1 MSAASK
7 KPASA
12 APPLAIRLRY
22 WPTELQLLLMRLI
35 ARLPLRAVRWI
46 GAALGTLLWPLA
58 RERRQITL
66 RNLELCFPDK
76 SAADR
81 LHLARRNFRNTA
93 IGFMETAKVWFSTS
107 AQLAKQVEIEGFEH
121 LQAAAANGKGV
132 LVLAFHLT
140 DLELGAVSLA
150 RYCQL
155 AGMYRPHAD
164 PVFEHAMRSGRER
177 HFPMIPRDDVR
188 AMLRWLKQGGCVW
201 YAADQDYG
209 AQHSVFVPFF
219 GIPAATITATS
230 RFAKLSGA
238 AVVPF
243 THQRTKNGIKLVLHA
258 ALDAIPSG
266 DESADATTANQFLQA
281 WLQQHPAD
289 YLWLHRRFKTR
300 PPDAASLY
308 PGRAS
313 RYRPGEISGKR
324 YDKWLRS
331 GKLLSASESSG
342 VKRIALQ
349 AQLVDIFPAR
359 FLPLVTPRSDAERFQ
374 LQALQHWQQQGLL
387 LAQPQR
393 LFCPARQVVLH
404 RYDQVQTLAAALI
417 SSNAAAVIAA
427 LAQTLRCLH
436 DAGIAV
442 AVDALQLAGSA
453 SEQKIILPLLSSVSP
468 GEAISNPAREVLL
481 QNATPQLIA
490 AYWATQKD
498 AVQLEHATSIA
509 NKENAHRD

>member
-1 MSAASK
+1 
-7 KPASA
+7 
-12 APPLAIRLRY
+12 
-22 WPTELQLLLMRLI
+22 MRLI
-35 ARLPLRAVRWI
+35 ASLPLRAVRWL

-76 SAADR
+76 SAAER
-81 LHLARRNFRNTA
+81 EQLARRNFRNTA
-93 IGFMETAKVWFSTS
+93 IGFMETAKVWFSTPE
-107 AQLAKQVEIEGFEH
+107 QLAKHVEIEGLEH
-121 LQAAAANGKGV
+121 LQAAAAKGKGV

-150 RYCQL
+150 RYCKL

-164 PVFEHAMRSGRER
+164 PVFEQAMRSGRER
-177 HFPMIPRDDVR
+177 HFPLIPRDDVR

-243 THQRTKNGIKLVLHA
+243 THQRTERGIKLVLCP
-258 ALDAIPSG
+258 ALETIPSA
-266 DESADATTANQFLQA
+266 DESTDATTANQFLQA
-281 WLQQHPAD
+281 WLQRYPAD

-300 PPDAASLY
+300 PPGAASLY
-308 PGRAS
+308 PDRAS

-331 GKLLSASESSG
+331 GKLLSESEPSG
-342 VKRIALQ
+342 AQRLVLQ
-349 AQLVDIFPAR
+349 AQLVDVFPAR
-359 FLPLVTPRSDAERFQ
+359 FLPLMAPRSDAEQAQ
-374 LQALQHWQQQGLL
+374 LRALQHWQQQGLK

-393 LFCPARQVVLH
+393 LLCPARQVVLH
-404 RYDQVQTLAAALI
+404 RYDQAQAVTATLA
-417 SSNAAAVIAA
+417 SSNVPSTLIEW
-427 LAQTLRCLH
+427 LAQTLRLLH
-436 DAGIAV
+436 DAGMALS
-442 AVDALQLAGSA
+442 VDMLQLTGSA
-453 SEQKIILPLLSSVSP
+453 SDQKIILPLLPSSCS
-468 GEAISNPAREVLL
+468 GESISMPNRETLL
-481 QNATPQLIA
+481 QNVSPQLIE
-490 AYWATQKD
+490 AYWAISPDTVKPKHTTNVVNKD
-498 AVQLEHATSIA
+498 
-509 NKENAHRD
+509 NALRD